1 MGVPSIILAG
11 GKSTRMGENKSTL
24 VWKNKTWIEH
34 IAEALNEAKCTPII
48 VSVDSQDNIERLQHV
63 VKNKDIIWVIDDGE
77 FKGMKGGLV
86 SSLKVAVERGWG
98 VVQLAPCDVPM
109 IQYKLFELFNRL
121 WAKLDC
127 DIIVPEVVEKDTKS
141 GGLEPLLAR
150 VSVVPY
156 LNKLI
161 DPKII
166 DRRIVGAYSEL
177 KTHVVKKSEWFNEGI
192 DEFCFKNCNSPGDIN
207 LQ

>member
-34 IAEALNEAKCTPII
+34 IVEALNEAKCTPII

-86 SSLKVAVERGWG
+86 SSLKVAVEREWEM
-98 VVQLAPCDVPM
+98 VQLAPCDIPM
-109 IQYKLFELFNRL
+109 IKTELFHLFDRISSNE
-121 WAKLDC
+121 DY
-127 DIIVPEVVEKDTKS
+127 DIIVPE
-141 GGLEPLLAR
+141 
-150 VSVVPY
+150 
-156 LNKLI
+156 
-161 DPKII
+161 II
-166 DRRIVGAYSEL
+166 DRSPIIFAVG
-177 KTHVVKKSEWFNEGI
+177 
-192 DEFCFKNCNSPGDIN
+192 
-207 LQ
+207 

>member
-11 GKSTRMGENKSTL
+11 GKSTRMGKDKATL

-34 IAEALNEAKCTPII
+34 IIKALNDAKCTPII
-48 VSVDSQDNIERLQHV
+48 VSVNSKSNIDILQKV
-63 VKNKDIIWVIDDGE
+63 IKSDEIIWVLDDASFE
-77 FKGMKGGLV
+77 GMKGGLV
-86 SSLKVAVERGWG
+86 SSLKIAVERGWEI
-98 VVQLAPCDVPM
+98 VQLAPCDVPM

-121 WAKLDC
+121 WVKMDS
-127 DIIVPEVVEKDTKS
+127 DIIVPEVAEKDTKS
-141 GGLEPLLAR
+141 KGLEPLLAR

-161 DPKII
+161 DPEIK

-177 KTHVVKKSEWFNEGI
+177 KTHVVKKNEWLSEGI
-192 DEFCFKNCNSPGDIN
+192 DEFCFKNCNSPDDIN